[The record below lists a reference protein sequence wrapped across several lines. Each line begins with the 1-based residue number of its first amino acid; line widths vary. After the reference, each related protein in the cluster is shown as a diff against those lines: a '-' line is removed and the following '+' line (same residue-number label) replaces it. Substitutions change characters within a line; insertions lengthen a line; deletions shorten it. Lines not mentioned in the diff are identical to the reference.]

1 MLWLVFSNRKA
12 ADFVLIDTY
21 STQNFWYAVAVGK
34 FCRLLKL
41 KYIPILHGGELP
53 ARLQRS
59 SEASKKLFGNAF
71 LNVAPSL
78 YMKTLFQQAGIV
90 NVKYIPNSIHLE
102 NYRYTERMSVQPKLF
117 WLRAFAK
124 IYDPMLAIKVLE
136 ELLPD
141 YPAAELCMLGPK
153 KDESYNECLKYVRRK
168 NLPVKLKGRLS
179 KSEWINISEDYD
191 IFLNTTGIDNTP
203 VSVIEAM
210 ALGLPVVSTNVGG
223 LPYLISADI
232 DGILVPPKDP
242 SRMAAAVKNILKD
255 PDRRLQRTRA
265 ARKKV
270 ETFDWRLV
278 KRQWIS
284 LLGA

>member
-242 SRMAAAVKNILKD
+242 SRMAAAVKNIIKD